1 MAFWNSIPILGEV
14 VDLIGGELKGWR
26 NRRQARLETDLQIE
40 KAKQT
45 SVIRIAEKS
54 QDHNIEWDMIMAKGS
69 QDSWKDELW
78 TIVFVI
84 PLVMAFVPGLQP
96 YVKMGFE
103 NLEQTPDWYL
113 YGVSTLLAAAVG
125 VKKTIGAIKK
135 GRKAAGK

>member
-1 MAFWNSIPILGEV
+1 MAWWNSIPVLGEI
-14 VDLIGGELKGWR
+14 VDLVGGELKGWR
-26 NRRQARLETDLQIE
+26 ERRQARLETELQIE

-45 SVIRIAEKS
+45 SAIKIAEKA
-54 QDHNIEWDMIMAKGS
+54 QAHDIEWDMIMAKGS

-96 YVKMGFE
+96 YVEQGFE
-103 NLEQTPDWYL
+103 NLRQTPDWYL

-125 VKKTIGAIKK
+125 VKKTIGAISKARGLTKK
-135 GRKAAGK
+135 